1 MKTLYKLKGARPTP
15 LYNLELSNKEA
26 ELVYHDGAY
35 YDIDLCKRI
44 PSRYSDPTILTFEQW
59 LIVHKVRIL

>member
-26 ELVYHDGAY
+26 ELAYHDGAY
-35 YDIDLCKRI
+35 YDIDLCKWI
-44 PSRYSDPTILTFEQW
+44 PNGSYSKELTFEEW
-59 LIVHKVRIL
+59 LNRYKVRIL